1 MNKILLQAMLHMAK
15 LFCINCASARILRH
29 VQKYCQLLKKLSV
42 FFKITLITEKGG
54 QKLKLLFKGH
64 PLE

>member
-1 MNKILLQAMLHMAK
+1 